1 VGLSGWD
8 GEDLN
13 ATGIELG
20 FDLLAVQRTD
30 VRVRDDGVFVCW
42 SELARYGSDLRKEP
56 RGDPDGASA
65 QADLARVPPRGG
77 AYQVTSP
84 APVWTLATRASMK
97 SRSERR
103 LR

>member
-1 VGLSGWD
+1 MPVERADIRVG
-8 GEDLN
+8 
-13 ATGIELG
+13 
-20 FDLLAVQRTD
+20 
-30 VRVRDDGVFVCW
+30 DDGVLVGW
-42 SELARYGSDLRKEP
+42 SELASQGSDVRKEP
-56 RGDPDGASA
+56 RGDPDGGLAKV
-65 QADLARVPPRGG
+65 DLARVTPGRG

>member
-1 VGLSGWD
+1 MGLSGGD
-8 GEDLN
+8 REELN
-13 ATGIELG
+13 AAGIELG
-20 FDLLAVQRTD
+20 FDLVAVQRTD
-30 VRVRDDGVFVCW
+30 VRVRDDRVFVCW
-42 SELARYGSDLRKEP
+42 SELARYGSDLRKEA
-56 RGDPDGASA
+56 RGDPDGASP
-65 QADLARVPPRGG
+65 QVDLARVAPRGG